1 MSRPTPL
8 REPQKKLRPRKE
20 NPLARILLVGDNS
33 RLRSS
38 RAIMLGSHG
47 YDVESIHSI
56 PEAGRTWRA
65 SRPDLVL
72 LALTNAADE
81 TFSLWRSIRESYPE
95 QRVGFLVSDS
105 QYLCP
110 VFFDGRRILH
120 GEGPENIVERVRALL
135 AEV

>member
-1 MSRPTPL
+1 MTRP
-8 REPQKKLRPRKE
+8 PRKKDA
-20 NPLARILLVGDNS
+20 PARILLVGDTS

-47 YDVESIHSI
+47 YDVESIPSI

-65 SRPDLVL
+65 NRPDLVL
-72 LALTNAADE
+72 LALTHAADE
-81 TFSLWRSIRESYPE
+81 SLALWRSIRESDPE
-95 QRVGFLVSDS
+95 QRMGFLVSDA

-110 VFFDGRRILH
+110 VFFDGAQVLV
-120 GEGPENIVERVRALL
+120 GEGPENIVERVRELL